1 MADSEPA
8 KPSLLTSSD
17 IDSEYLLNIIDPDS
31 SGRQPGPWT
40 PTIDEEQRVFRVWKG
55 FTLAERSKDTLS
67 WVWNYG
73 VEIQSTTSRRWV
85 CMPCVRQ
92 GAARPQSYE
101 SRGTQNA
108 ETHLWKVH
116 GLWDPSG
123 RRSAPAE
130 KKGGKRVFASIT
142 DFMNLN
148 RSDPKDQAFAN
159 SVIKRFDQGHFR
171 KLVVNWIVES
181 QLSFKQIEHPRLQQ
195 IFEYLNP
202 AVKVTDAHITA
213 KTIRKLAIQQFER
226 HHATVQEAL
235 RRSPGQIH
243 IAFDG
248 ARTRNRHALYGVTA
262 VFRNMDNQLQKVVLG
277 IPELIDRH
285 TGENIAAE
293 ILDIIKSFGIGGK
306 VGYFTL
312 DNATNNETA
321 MAEMAEELNIDPVQ
335 RRVRCIG
342 HILNLVVKA
351 LLFGKDADAFEE
363 SLANGE
369 LLARAAHD
377 QWMKKGPVG
386 KAHNFV
392 VWVHRSDMM
401 TQLLRQ
407 LQQDFFAASDDL
419 KVREQKPVDL
429 VIDNDT
435 RWLSQYYMIR
445 RLLRLRPFY
454 EEFIAKAKRVFQ
466 DSRAERRLPP
476 CLEKTSFIDESD
488 WAVLKAFDE
497 ILYDFHVVVQV
508 LQGDGQS
515 RHRPTGVH
523 ETFGSMTDVLEA
535 FEFLLGKLE
544 DAKSLVERYPEPEQ
558 FGININLGWKKLDK
572 YYCTLKDS
580 PVYYAAAALHP
591 SLRWNYFEE
600 VWGQQHPSW
609 VQEAKDIVQRLW
621 DTEYRD
627 LQITASS
634 PEGPVV
640 KMRKTKLSSF
650 DKYRN
655 TYRQSQPAWSQSDE
669 YTRWQANTSS
679 GERDITDP
687 IEYWVLKRFEYPRL
701 SRMALDVMTVP
712 AMSSECERL
721 FSATGLMVTPLRNRL
736 DAGTIGLIQTLRSWL
751 RAGIIEEAD
760 STLFEDTALEY
771 EVERAGSEECE
782 DLKR

>member
-1 MADSEPA
+1 MADSDPA
-8 KPSLLTSSD
+8 NPKLPASSD
-17 IDSEYLLNIIDPDS
+17 NDGEHLLPVIDPGS
-31 SGRQPGPWT
+31 SCHPPGSWT
-40 PTIDEEQRVFRVWKG
+40 LTIDEEQKVFRLWKG

-92 GAARPQSYE
+92 KVTRPQSYE

-108 ETHLWKVH
+108 EIHLWKVH

-130 KKGGKRVFASIT
+130 KKGGKRVFASVT

-159 SVIKRFDQGHFR
+159 SVIKRFDRAHFL
-171 KLVVNWIVES
+171 KLLVNWIVES

-195 IFEYLNP
+195 IFDYLNP
-202 AVKVTDAHITA
+202 AVKVTDAHITG

-226 HHATVQEAL
+226 HRATVQDVL
-235 RRSPGQIH
+235 RMSPGQIH

-248 ARTRNRHALYGVTA
+248 ARTRNRHTLYGVTA
-262 VFRNMDNQLQKVVLG
+262 TFRDTDNQLQKIVLG

-285 TGENIAAE
+285 SGENIATE
-293 ILDIIKSFGIGGK
+293 ILDIIKSFGIEDK

-312 DNATNNETA
+312 DNAPNNDTA
-321 MAEMAEELNIDPVQ
+321 MAEIAGELKIDAVQ

-363 SLANGE
+363 SLVNGE

-377 QWMKKGPVG
+377 LWMQKGPVG

-392 VWVHRSDMM
+392 VWVHRSDML

-407 LQQDFFAASDDL
+407 LQQDFFEASDDA
-419 KVREQKPVDL
+419 KVRKQKPVD
-429 VIDNDT
+429 VIVDNDT

-445 RLLRLRPFY
+445 RLLRLQPFY
-454 EEFIAKAKRVFQ
+454 EEFIAKAKRMFQ
-466 DSRAERRLPP
+466 DSRAGHRLPP
-476 CLEKTSFIDESD
+476 CLEKTSFIDEID
-488 WAVLKAFDE
+488 WTVLKAFDE
-497 ILYDFHVVVQV
+497 LLYDFHVVVQV

-515 RHRPTGVH
+515 RHRPTGVK

-544 DAKSLVERYPEPEQ
+544 EAKSLVERYPEPEQ

-600 VWGQQHPSW
+600 VWGQQHPGW

-621 DTEYRD
+621 DAEYRD
-627 LQITASS
+627 LQITISS

-655 TYRQSQPAWSQSDE
+655 TYRQSQLAWSQSDE

-679 GERDITDP
+679 SERDITDP
-687 IEYWVLKRFEYPRL
+687 IEYWILKRFEYPRL

-751 RAGIIEEAD
+751 RAGIVEDVD
-760 STLFEDTALEY
+760 SILLEDTTSEY
-771 EVERAGSEECE
+771 EVELAGSEEYE
-782 DLKR
+782 D